1 MYLVEKISKHAAPHL
16 HNCLEM
22 ILVTKGTLEIGMGQ
36 ELFHMEKGD
45 MAVIFPD
52 VIHHCQVFGEGIK
65 KAYYLWENIGSNHY
79 FEETLQKKCPKNPV
93 IPAQKIHPDIKH
105 AFRSLQNDQRD
116 QNPVVIQAYLQII
129 LARSLPY
136 LIMQEKRAT
145 DGTDLI
151 YRTVSYIAKNYRN
164 TVTLK
169 GMAKD
174 LEVSKYV
181 ISRVFSSTFHC
192 NFNTYLNEQR
202 LNAAMFWL
210 ENTDHTITDIW
221 LDAGFESQR
230 TFNRV
235 FREKYKVTPRDYRKW
250 YAEQNAQGK
259 IEGTEYDKMS

>member
-1 MYLVEKISKHAAPHL
+1 MMPVYEEKKDTMYLVEKISKHAAPHL

-65 KAYYLWENIGSNHY
+65 KAYYLWGNIESNHY

-105 AFRSLQNDQRD
+105 AFRSLQTDHRD

-136 LIMQEKRAT
+136 LT
-145 DGTDLI
+145 
-151 YRTVSYIAKNYRN
+151 
-164 TVTLK
+164 
-169 GMAKD
+169 
-174 LEVSKYV
+174 
-181 ISRVFSSTFHC
+181 
-192 NFNTYLNEQR
+192 
-202 LNAAMFWL
+202 
-210 ENTDHTITDIW
+210 
-221 LDAGFESQR
+221 
-230 TFNRV
+230 
-235 FREKYKVTPRDYRKW
+235 
-250 YAEQNAQGK
+250 
-259 IEGTEYDKMS
+259 